1 MRLSTQRLR
10 QLIREELE
18 SLHEADQTQPSA
30 VGKDLP
36 ATATSQAVDDK
47 LEKNPGVIAAL
58 EKINDDKG
66 LADVIQT
73 IIKMS
78 AKTDKAKKTKALTT
92 VLSIL
97 KKSS

>member
-18 SLHEADQTQPSA
+18 SLHEADPQPST

-78 AKTDKAKKTKALTT
+78 KKTDKAKKAKALTT
-92 VLSIL
+92 VSTVL

>member
-1 MRLSTQRLR
+1 
-10 QLIREELE
+10 
-18 SLHEADQTQPSA
+18 
-30 VGKDLP
+30 LP

-47 LEKNPGVIAAL
+47 LETNPGLIAAL
-58 EKINDDKG
+58 KRITDDKG

-78 AKTDKAKKTKALTT
+78 AKTDKTKKIKALTT